1 MTSAPGGGLTQLR
14 PSPAAGRHAPVS
26 RAMTS
31 RAAAVASR
39 ESSALAARE
48 SGRGRPASGRG
59 CCRGLEGPAPAG
71 PAAPGHG
78 RTRRAGRAVTR
89 APQTGNGG
97 YGGGVAHAPTGAERR
112 RAERG
117 RASCTAGYRRARLA
131 VWSERARPET
141 VPRHTP
147 PWQVWVSVRP
157 KVTGRAAAKGQP
169 PQTPWLPRERWK
181 RLRRAANNESIHRGC
196 GA

>member
-78 RTRRAGRAVTR
+78 RTRRAGRAVTQ
-89 APQTGNGG
+89 APQPDGERRVQS
-97 YGGGVAHAPTGAERR
+97 GGGARPDRHGAERASQLYCR
-112 RAERG
+112 LPAGTSRGLGRESTPRDRAPTYAAVAGVGVGTAKGDGTGGGERSA
-117 RASCTAGYRRARLA
+117 ASD
-131 VWSERARPET
+131 T
-141 VPRHTP
+141 V
-147 PWQVWVSVRP
+147 
-157 KVTGRAAAKGQP
+157 AAA
-169 PQTPWLPRERWK
+169 
-181 RLRRAANNESIHRGC
+181 
-196 GA
+196 